1 MSELYAEHSLSI
13 LITTLPIEESLSSLS
28 DRIDKTTTLA
38 RSFLESS
45 ILCEKLSHRRFYSAF
60 LACLVVTLF
69 SYLILRKGLLSPN
82 DFLLVNYAS
91 LMASLSTPTG
101 CILFFCLDLLPFF
114 DLERASLFPMTVVGT
129 VILYLLIGFT
139 NYLKKF

>member
-1 MSELYAEHSLSI
+1 MSELYEEHSLSI
-13 LITTLPIEESLSSLS
+13 LTTTLPIEESLLSLS
-28 DRIDKTTTLA
+28 DRIDKTTTFV
-38 RSFLESS
+38 RSSLESS
-45 ILCEKLSHRRFYSAF
+45 ILCEKLSHRRFYSAL
-60 LACLVVTLF
+60 LACRVITL
-69 SYLILRKGLLSPN
+69 SLYLISRKGLLSPN
-82 DFLLVNYAS
+82 FFLLVSYAS

-101 CILFFCLDLLPFF
+101 CILFFCLDLLRFF